1 MILSPKFEEALVYA
15 SIIHSGQYR
24 KDTSIPTFSHLMGVA
39 GIALDYEGNEDEAIA
54 ALLHDACEDCGGQ
67 PRLEDIRQRFGDTV
81 AEIVKGCTDTFD
93 DPKPPWLDRKREF
106 IARVPNFTAPI
117 ILVCA
122 ADKLNN
128 VRAILK
134 DFRAGGDS
142 VWTRFHGPKHGVLG
156 YYLSMARAFR
166 ENPAHKLRRIPEL
179 VEELGRTISKL
190 SDLAGYDPSQDPLAE
205 STEV

>member
-15 SIIHSGQYR
+15 SIIHSGQVR
-24 KDTSIPTFSHLMGVA
+24 KDTPIPAVSHLMGVA
-39 GIALDYEGNEDEAIA
+39 GITLDYEGNEVEAIA
-54 ALLHDACEDCGGQ
+54 ALLHDACEDCGGRD
-67 PRLEDIRQRFGDTV
+67 RLDDIRQRFGDTV
-81 AEIVKGCTDTFD
+81 AEIVDGCTDTYD
-93 DPKPPWLDRKREF
+93 IPKPPWLDRKREF
-106 IARVPNFTAPI
+106 IARASKLTAPI

-142 VWTRFHGPKHGVLG
+142 VWERFNGPKHGVLG
-156 YYLSMARAFR
+156 YYISMTRAFR

-179 VEELGRTISKL
+179 VDELGRTISKL
-190 SDLAGYDPSQDPLAE
+190 TDLAGYEPEKDPL
-205 STEV
+205 TELTEL